1 MTQMVCLDIEQ
12 LPDGALLTAKEVVV
26 ATRRSRTSLWRDIK
40 AGRLAQP
47 IRINGYSLRWRVAD
61 IRNFIG
67 TQ

>member
-1 MTQMVCLDIEQ
+1 MTQMVYLDIEK
-12 LPDGALLTAKEVVV
+12 LSDGVLLTAQEVVV

-40 AGRLAQP
+40 EGRLAEP